1 MCKLRNGSYFEKGDL
16 SMTHTKLLEDVSFNE
31 KTKQLFGFAGK
42 ILSDSKMLSDLE
54 PEYRI
59 IDNLEDLKSL
69 VRIFKLLG
77 AHIVLTMGTF
87 DVFHVGHARYIRKAR
102 QNGSLLI
109 VGLDDDEK
117 ARARKGENRP
127 TIPYI
132 ERSELL
138 TYTRYADIVAKKS
151 VENEKWSMIKIVS
164 PDILIAVEG
173 TYTPEEI
180 SELESLC
187 VGMKVVVLPRQAK
200 TSTSAKVR
208 KMTLYGAEVLKRRVN
223 EKLSKLIPDLVNK
236 IIEDTYQEMQ
246 NEED

>member
-1 MCKLRNGSYFEKGDL
+1 
-16 SMTHTKLLEDVSFNE
+16 
-31 KTKQLFGFAGK
+31 
-42 ILSDSKMLSDLE
+42 
-54 PEYRI
+54 
-59 IDNLEDLKSL
+59 
-69 VRIFKLLG
+69 
-77 AHIVLTMGTF
+77 MGTF

-138 TYTRYADIVAKKS
+138 TYTRYADIIAKKTI
-151 VENEKWSMIKIVS
+151 ENEKWAMIKAVH

-173 TYTPEEI
+173 TYLPEDMVN
-180 SELESLC
+180 LESMC
-187 VGMKVVVLPRQAK
+187 KGMKVVVLPRQAE

-208 KMTLYGAEVLKRRVN
+208 KMTLYGAEVFKRKVT
-223 EKLSKLIPDLVNK
+223 EKLCRMIPELVNK
-236 IIEDTYQEMQ
+236 TIEEIYQEMKDD
-246 NEED
+246 EG